1 MGGVRKEEV
10 KKQNEIEKYN
20 KRPEKLK
27 SARDTFE
34 RLTGRKARPVEQAGM
49 FKDMTALENQLE
61 PQAEERM
68 RLTLQ
73 RACTAAG

>member
-1 MGGVRKEEV
+1 MGGVNKEQA
-10 KKQNEIEKYN
+10 KQTIQANKYN

-49 FKDMTALENQLE
+49 FKDMTALEKSRYRALE
-61 PQAEERM
+61 KKKSI
-68 RLTLQ
+68 L
-73 RACTAAG
+73 G